1 MCRVKIKKLL
11 FTAVVIS
18 VFVAANA
25 FLGLSDSGNTA
36 NAAAP
41 DYVRVSQAESPPSKP
56 PEFQEEIYRHQYYP
70 ASEVYFDPERRLFFY
85 EIDGH
90 WMKSPDLP
98 ANLRRPGDFLV
109 VEMKTPNPQGEKK

>member
-25 FLGLSDSGNTA
+25 FLGLSDSSNTA

-41 DYVRVSQAESPPSKP
+41 DYVKVSQAESPPSKP
-56 PEFQEEIYRHQYYP
+56 PEFH
-70 ASEVYFDPERRLFFY
+70 
-85 EIDGH
+85 
-90 WMKSPDLP
+90 
-98 ANLRRPGDFLV
+98 
-109 VEMKTPNPQGEKK
+109 